1 MRGGIMVK
9 EIEGHPVSRR
19 NFVKGTFA
27 GAVVGAGA
35 LGGASMFGCAPKSEE
50 AAAPEAAEETIA
62 WSQCNVN
69 CGGNCVFQWHVKD
82 GKIQYMESETRAIS
96 TSRRVPACAAVLCVV
111 G

>member
-1 MRGGIMVK
+1 MVK

-50 AAAPEAAEETIA
+50 PAAPEAAEETIA

-82 GKIQYMESETRAIS
+82 GKIQYMESTIRAAPNC
-96 TSRRVPACAAVLCVV
+96 RRAPACADAPCAV